1 MALLTKDFIVKS
13 GLVVQGTTTP
23 ITTSTENTGALQV
36 NGGAA
41 FAKDI
46 LIGSSATIYGPS
58 VLQSTL
64 NVAGNVNVN
73 SGNFTV
79 AAASGNTHVNG
90 NMGVRGTFNSTGT
103 LSVNTDKFTVD
114 ATNGHVHAEG
124 NMGVRGTFNSTG
136 TLTVNTDKFTVDAS
150 SGNTHA
156 EGNMGVRGT
165 FNSTGTL
172 SVNTNKFTVDAGSG
186 NTNAAG
192 DFSVDNTKFTV
203 NSSTG
208 NTSVLGTLHSGGNFD
223 VATDK
228 FTVTSS
234 NGNVHAEGNMGVR
247 GTFNSTGTL
256 SVNTDKF
263 TVTASNGNVYA
274 DGNMGVRGTFNS
286 TGTLSVNTDKFTV
299 DSASGNT
306 HAEGNMGVRGTF
318 NSTGTLTVND
328 NFTVTASNGN
338 VETDG
343 TLKVNNTGSDL
354 TTAASNSL
362 YTLGGAHIAKD
373 LKVGQDVVIVGKLT
387 VQGVQT
393 IVDSTVTNI
402 SDPVIE
408 LGTGPNSAA
417 LAVDDGLNRGIA
429 LHYYNTATSADNQM
443 FIGRDSTGHI
453 IVKTNAAGN
462 TNADVAAA
470 AYATMEIGSIL
481 GKDTTAST
489 STTDTNALDLA
500 GGFSVRGASYI
511 DDDLKVT
518 GTIHGTVTQANNL
531 NGGGTGS
538 IPYQTAAGVTAF
550 IPIGGSNTV
559 LTSNGTTATW
569 ASASATVVGRATTA
583 TNVDGPQWSVLYQKD
598 VGLTTATSNL
608 QYNASNYT
616 FKVDSVTLYTT
627 TSTSNPSGVNGN
639 NTFAVPAGQNIE
651 LYSSTAAVSGT
662 SQLNHDGEI
671 FVKAGETGASL
682 EVVGATFTLNTL
694 TNAVLSGSGYLQAPH
709 VRPQNLTS
717 GRVVLSDGNHELTD
731 DGGLTYDSG
740 TDKLTVGGSIEVSGG
755 GGNLTMTG
763 GDFTGAAN
771 ISLTGSD
778 GGTSTGGALKVT
790 NGGIFSK
797 KEVYIDSGN
806 DYNDAHPALHI
817 PNGGIMV
824 GDSIGIGTHLTMT
837 NATSTIWFKDRS
849 NVREETSG
857 LGGARRDLIVDAEAQ
872 VLIKTNEA
880 GKTYT
885 FGTDGKLTLPNGTK
899 VYDDT
904 GKFYVDALRDDN
916 TATTMVVYNSATKE
930 LTRTAT
936 FNSTLTINSVIIKG
950 TAASSTNTTASGALQ
965 VMGGV
970 GIAGGLYVDQDAY
983 VNADLYVQGT
993 LYVQGNSLDGVDQ
1006 ITGSTGTFATVN
1018 SVNINNTGTNP
1029 TLANTST
1036 IVPSF
1041 KTAGGATI
1049 EKDLYVG
1056 TTATFATN
1064 IYVANDIYLGGK
1076 VLSSTSSNFANVTS
1090 SGDANLNNVNIT
1102 GTFTAT
1108 ALTITSTADVDLN
1121 YYSRDIDATGQ
1132 SLGVRG
1138 GIKALG
1144 NVAVGKVL
1152 YAGMNDGGDISGQ
1165 YPAGKP
1171 IDGVFIVN
1179 SMQSGGT
1186 YDTLGGGSWTHT
1198 IDSWDKTRYTSAKYL
1213 VQLKDGSKIHTQEMI
1228 VIHDGTNVYVTEYGI
1243 IYNTGELGTFG
1254 GGFNGA
1260 NVEITFSPNYATSNA
1275 FVIQVVRQSIISTV
1289 EAYC

>member
-1 MALLTKDFIVKS
+1 MALLSKDFIVKS

-23 ITTSTENTGALQV
+23 VTTSTQNTGALQV
-36 NGGAA
+36 NSGAA

-64 NVAGNVNVN
+64 SV
-73 SGNFTV
+73 
-79 AAASGNTHVNG
+79 SGNTNVNNKFTVDATNGHVHTEGNMGVRGTFNSTGTLSVNTDKFTVDATNGHVHTEG

-136 TLTVNTDKFTVDAS
+136 TL
-150 SGNTHA
+150 
-156 EGNMGVRGT
+156 
-165 FNSTGTL
+165 
-172 SVNTNKFTVDAGSG
+172 SVNTNKFTVDAISG

-192 DFSVDNTKFTV
+192 DFSVNVDKFTV

-228 FTVTSS
+228 FIVTAS

-274 DGNMGVRGTFNS
+274 DGNMGVNGTFNS

-299 DSASGNT
+299 TASNGNVY
-306 HAEGNMGVRGTF
+306 ADGNMGVNGTF

-343 TLKVNNTGSDL
+343 TVKINDTSSDL
-354 TTAASNSL
+354 TIAASNSF
-362 YTLGGAHIAKD
+362 YTEGGAHIAKD
-373 LKVGQDVVIVGKLT
+373 LKVGQDVVIAGKLT

-408 LGTGPNSAA
+408 LGTGPNSAV
-417 LAVDDGLNRGIA
+417 LSVDDGLNRGIA

-443 FIGRDSTGHI
+443 FIGRDSTGHM

-462 TNADVAAA
+462 TNAAVAAA
-470 AYATMEIGSIL
+470 TYATMEIGSIL
-481 GKDTTAST
+481 GKDTADST
-489 STTDTNALDLA
+489 STSDTNALDLA
-500 GGFSVRGASYI
+500 GGFSVAGNSYI
-511 DDDLKVT
+511 DADLNVT
-518 GTIHGTVTQANNL
+518 GTIFGTVKQADNL
-531 NGGGTGS
+531 NGGGAGQ
-538 IPYQTAAGVTAF
+538 IPIQTADGVTAF
-550 IPIGGSNTV
+550 LPAGTGDNQV
-559 LTSNGTTATW
+559 LTWVSAGSTATW
-569 ASASATVVGRATTA
+569 ASAGATSVGAATTA
-583 TNVDGPQWSVLYQKD
+583 TNIAGGAQYDIPFQ
-598 VGLTTATSNL
+598 SN
-608 QYNASNYT
+608 T
-616 FKVDSVTLYTT
+616 GTT
-627 TSTSNPSGVNGN
+627 TFDTGLFTYNDTDKALKVNNITIDGN
-639 NTFAVPAGQNIE
+639 LNSISVPAGQNIE
-651 LYSSTAAVSGT
+651 LYSSTAGGVTGI
-662 SQLNHDGEI
+662 SQLNHDSEI
-671 FVKAGETGASL
+671 YVKAAEAGASL
-682 EVVGATFTLNTL
+682 EVIGATFLLNTL
-694 TNAVLSGSGYLQAPH
+694 TNAVLSGSGYLQAPY
-709 VRPQNLTS
+709 VRPDNLATT
-717 GRVVLSDGNHELTD
+717 GGVVFSDTDGNLVDDSSLTF
-731 DGGLTYDSG
+731 DSS
-740 TDKLTVGGSIEVSGG
+740 TEKLTVGGSIEVSGT

-763 GDFTGAAN
+763 GDFTGALN

-778 GGTSTGGALKVT
+778 GGTSAGGALSVT

-806 DYNDAHPALHI
+806 DYNDANPALHI

-849 NVREETSG
+849 NIREENG
-857 LGGARRDLIVDAEAQ
+857 VGAGRRDLILDAEAK
-872 VLIKTNEA
+872 VKIKTDNNNKEWN
-880 GKTYT
+880 
-885 FGTDGKLTLPNGTK
+885 FETDGALTLPNSTK
-899 VYDDT
+899 VYDAT
-904 GKFYVDALRDDN
+904 GRFYVDSLRDDN
-916 TATTMVVYNSATKE
+916 TATTMVIYNAATKE
-930 LTRTAT
+930 LTRTST
-936 FNSTLTINSVIIKG
+936 FNSTLTINSVVINS

-965 VMGGV
+965 VLGGV

-1006 ITGSTGTFATVN
+1006 ITGSTGTFVTVN
-1018 SVNINNTGTNP
+1018 TENINITGDNP

-1056 TTATFATN
+1056 TTATFNTS

-1076 VLSSTSSNFANVTS
+1076 VLSSTSSNFANVTA
-1090 SGDANLNNVNIT
+1090 SGDANLNNVSIT

-1108 ALTITSTADVDLN
+1108 SLTITSTDDTDLS
-1121 YYSRDIDATGQ
+1121 YYGKDLTDTAQ

-1144 NVAVGKVL
+1144 NVSVGKVL
-1152 YAGMNDGGDISGQ
+1152 YAGMNDGGDTGGQ
-1165 YPAGKP
+1165 NPHNKP

-1186 YDTLGGGSWTHT
+1186 YDGLTGNLWTQI
-1198 IDSWDKTRYTSAKYL
+1198 IDSWDKDRYTSAKYL
-1213 VQLKDGSKIHTQEMI
+1213 IQIKDGTSIHTQEMI
-1228 VIHDGTNVYVTEYGI
+1228 IIHDGTNVYVTEYGI
-1243 IYNTGELGTFG
+1243 VNNNGDLGTFG
-1254 GGFNGA
+1254 GGYNAG
-1260 NVEITFSPNYATSNA
+1260 NVELTFSPNYSTVNMI
-1275 FVIQVVRQSIISTV
+1275 IQVVRQSIISVV
-1289 EAYC
+1289 ENHC